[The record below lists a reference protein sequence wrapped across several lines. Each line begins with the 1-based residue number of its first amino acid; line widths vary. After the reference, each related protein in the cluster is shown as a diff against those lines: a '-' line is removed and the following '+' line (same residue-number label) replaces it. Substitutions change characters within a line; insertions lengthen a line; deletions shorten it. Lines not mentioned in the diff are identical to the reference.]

1 MPGHETIMIVSNCSA
16 STHILPS
23 ELAVKKVGSVGLLLP
38 NQEARLVDDDENDV
52 KPGERGELWIRG
64 PNIMKY
70 AYFSLTKILPNR
82 ELDNSLCQ
90 GIFVQRRRNKKFHHT
105 RWMVQDG

>member
-1 MPGHETIMIVSNCSA
+1 MACASLTISA
-16 STHILPS
+16 TTHILPRQQS
-23 ELAVKKVGSVGLLLP
+23 IKKVGSVGLLLP

-70 AYFSLTKILPNR
+70 VQTALVLTW
-82 ELDNSLCQ
+82 
-90 GIFVQRRRNKKFHHT
+90 VYA
-105 RWMVQDG
+105 VV